1 MIIFDDRYIAQD
13 DVVELHDNVSKRKDW
28 SQDPSN
34 PLLSYISVDVDNENL
49 SNDAKF
55 FINKLDLFAN
65 SNRIN
70 VNEVKEITLIKMDQ
84 KTDKVELEYESPEI
98 DEEEGNLLLFITTN
112 DSDGH
117 TYVFNEGLGD
127 ASSKND
133 LTVFTLFSPYA
144 GRGFIVFPDKFY
156 ALSMP
161 EKFENQYMVKIKFA
175 GKIIQNQ
182 ASTVYDM
189 EM

>member
-1 MIIFDDRYIAQD
+1 MIIFDDRYIEKD
-13 DVVELHDNVSKRKDW
+13 EVVDLHNNVSNRKDW

-34 PLLSYISVDVDNENL
+34 SLISYIPVKVNNENL
-49 SNDAKF
+49 SDDAKF
-55 FINKLDLFAN
+55 FIRKLDLFAN
-65 SNRIN
+65 ANRID

-84 KTDKVELEYESPEI
+84 KTDKQELEYESPEI
-98 DEEEGNLLLFITTN
+98 DEEEGNLLLFISTN

-117 TYVFNEGLGD
+117 TYVFNEGLSEAKTTD
-127 ASSKND
+127 D

-175 GKIIQNQ
+175 GKVIQNQ

>member
-1 MIIFDDRYIAQD
+1 MIIFDDRYIEKQD
-13 DVVELHDNVSKRKDW
+13 VEDLHNNVSNRNNW

-34 PLLSYISVDVDNENL
+34 PLISYIPVEVNNEEL
-49 SNDAKF
+49 SGDALY
-55 FINKLDLFAN
+55 FIRKLDLFAN
-65 SNRIN
+65 SNRID
-70 VNEVKEITLIKMDQ
+70 VQEVKEITLIKMDK
-84 KTDKVELEYESPEI
+84 KTDKQELEYESPEI
-98 DEEEGNLLLFITTN
+98 DEEGNLILFISTN

-117 TYVFNEGLGD
+117 TYVFNEGLGEAKSED
-127 ASSKND
+127 D
-133 LTVFTLFSPYA
+133 LTVFTMFSPYA
-144 GRGFIVFPDKFY
+144 GRGFIVFADKFY

>member
-1 MIIFDDRYIAQD
+1 MIIFDDRYIETK
-13 DVVELHDNVSKRKDW
+13 DVEELHKNVSTRSDW
-28 SQDPSN
+28 SKDPSN
-34 PLLSYISVDVDNENL
+34 PLISYIPVEVKNEAL
-49 SNDAKF
+49 SEDAMF
-55 FINKLDLFAN
+55 FIRKLDLFAN
-65 SNRIN
+65 SNRMN
-70 VNEVKEITLIKMDQ
+70 VEEVKEITLIKMDQ
-84 KTDKVELEYESPEI
+84 KTDKEELEYESPEV

-127 ASSKND
+127 VKSEDD
-133 LTVFTLFSPYA
+133 LTVFTMFSPYA
-144 GRGFIVFPDKFY
+144 GRGFIVFPNKFY

-161 EKFENQYMVKIKFA
+161 EKFENQYMVRIKFA